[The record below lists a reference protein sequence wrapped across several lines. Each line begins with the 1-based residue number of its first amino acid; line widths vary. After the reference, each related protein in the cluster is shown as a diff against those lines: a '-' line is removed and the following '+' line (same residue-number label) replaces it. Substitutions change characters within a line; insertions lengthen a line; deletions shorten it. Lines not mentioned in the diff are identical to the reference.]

1 MASENRISRIGN
13 IAFAVAGI
21 AAVAA
26 VGYAVHRNRAG
37 ATTTAAVASE
47 AKSAAA
53 PAADPEQ
60 QVRDRPQDAS
70 AWRALGESR
79 MGSADYGGA
88 VDAFRRATGLDSGNA
103 EGWSALGEA
112 LVMASKHDPMPAEA
126 LAAFRKAVA
135 IDASDPRAR
144 YFLAVDKDLAGDHKG
159 AIDAWLALLEDTPDG
174 APWEADLVRTIEQVG
189 KINAIPVADRIAAA
203 KPTAHPALPDDS
215 IAAAAIPGPS
225 AEQMHAAAALSPQ
238 QQDAMVDGM
247 VSSLEGKLAADPS
260 NVAGWVM
267 LMRSRMTLNQ
277 PAKAAKALKDAIA
290 ANPGNA
296 QRLKAEAA
304 VLNVPAM

>member
-1 MASENRISRIGN
+1 MASENRISRFGN

-37 ATTTAAVASE
+37 ATTAAVASDT
-47 AKSAAA
+47 KAAA

-60 QVRDRPQDAS
+60 QVRDHPQDAS

-79 MGSADYGGA
+79 MGNANYAGA
-88 VDAFRRATGLDSGNA
+88 VAAFRRATGLEAGNA
-103 EGWSALGEA
+103 QGWSALGEA
-112 LVMASKHDPMPAEA
+112 LVMASTHDPMPAEA

-174 APWEADLVRTIEQVG
+174 APWQADLVRTIEQVG

-203 KPTAHPALPDDS
+203 KPTGHPALTDDS
-215 IAAAAIPGPS
+215 IAAAAIPGPT

-247 VSSLEGKLAADPS
+247 VSQLEGKLAADPS

-277 PAKAAKALKDAIA
+277 SAKAAKALKDAIA
-290 ANPGNA
+290 ANPGSA

-304 VLNVPAM
+304 VLNVPTV

>member
-1 MASENRISRIGN
+1 MASENRISRFGN

-26 VGYAVHRNRAG
+26 VGYAVHRNHAG
-37 ATTTAAVASE
+37 ANIAAAASE
-47 AKSAAA
+47 AKGAATKI
-53 PAADPEQ
+53 ADPEQ
-60 QVRDRPQDAS
+60 QVRDHPQDAS

-79 MGSADYGGA
+79 MGNADYAGA
-88 VDAFRRATGLDSGNA
+88 VAAFRRATGLDSGNA
-103 EGWSALGEA
+103 KGWSALGEA
-112 LVMASKHDPMPAEA
+112 LVMASTHDPMPAEA

-159 AIDAWLALLEDTPDG
+159 AIDAWLALLKDTPDG
-174 APWEADLVRTIEQVG
+174 APWQADLVRTIEQVG

-215 IAAAAIPGPS
+215 IAAAAIPGPT

-247 VSSLEGKLAADPS
+247 VSQLEGKLAADPS

-296 QRLKAEAA
+296 DRLKREAA
-304 VLNVPAM
+304 VLHVPSI